1 MQSDKSAQK
10 LRIRNFII
18 EHRVDLDVT
27 TIDTDQLVEN
37 AFDRAGYRSLE
48 DTEILAICSEMIIDT
63 YQEELSRLDELAMK
77 RGWFLKEDEL

>member
-27 TIDTDQLVEN
+27 TIDTDQLVAN

-48 DTEILAICSEMIIDT
+48 DTKILAICSEIIIET
-63 YQEELSRLDELAMK
+63 YQEELRRLDELALK
-77 RGWFLKEDEL
+77 RGWLLKKNRL